1 MMNKCSLA
9 LAQWD
14 LAVNLSVLSDEREA
28 MHAVAQALESG
39 FEDSG
44 CTVLLQQGTHAI
56 LETTGHYSRLTQAA
70 ALDVPFIHETGISIY
85 LEPVMDGQGRMG
97 KLVLVMKQAD
107 YMHAEPDT
115 ALRQI
120 ALVLA
125 ATLRRI
131 ESAKNLHTSIRD
143 HDLLQREVRHRI
155 RNSLQL
161 IKRTVPFL
169 VGMEA
174 KISSQASRDLDS
186 RLCALASIHELLGWT
201 GSNVPV
207 SAENY
212 FLQLSESLGRI
223 TVNGLGTLIIH
234 YDGDVDVELSSDRA
248 ATMGLIVNELVMNTV
263 KHAKPMSVR
272 MDLRVHLA
280 GNLLILSYKESHE
293 ASLYEVG
300 KESFPTARDAGG
312 NGLSLIKELLIR
324 GKGIRVQDT
333 GDFLRFEAHFPLETR
348 PFTKLSRPVPR
359 LS

>member
-1 MMNKCSLA
+1 MNKCSQA
-9 LAQWD
+9 LAQWE
-14 LAVNLSVLSDEREA
+14 LAVNLSVLNDEREA
-28 MHAVAQALESG
+28 IHAVAQALATSFQE
-39 FEDSG
+39 SG
-44 CTVLLQQGTHAI
+44 CTVLLEQGTHTL
-56 LETTGHYSRLTQAA
+56 LETQGHHSALTQAA
-70 ALDVPFIHETGISIY
+70 ALGVPFSLETGLY
-85 LEPVMDGQGRMG
+85 TYQEPVMDEHVRMG
-97 KLVLVMKQAD
+97 KLVLVMKQPEEL
-107 YMHAEPDT
+107 HAGPDT
-115 ALRQI
+115 TLRQI

-125 ATLRRI
+125 ANLRRI
-131 ESAKNLHTSIRD
+131 ESTKKLHTSIRD

-161 IKRTVPFL
+161 IKRTVPYL

-174 KISSQASRDLDS
+174 EYSSQASRDLDS

-201 GSNVPV
+201 GSNTPI

-212 FLQLSESLGRI
+212 FLQLSESLGRV

-272 MDLRVHLA
+272 MDLRVHLS
-280 GNLLILSYKESHE
+280 GNLLILSYEESHE
-293 ASLYEVG
+293 AGFPEGG
-300 KESFPTARDAGG
+300 KVIPPAEREAGG

-333 GDFLRFEAHFPLETR
+333 GDFLRFEAHFPLEAR
-348 PFTKLSRPVPR
+348 PYTKSSGPRAR

>member
-1 MMNKCSLA
+1 MNKCSLA

-14 LAVNLSVLSDEREA
+14 LAVHLSVLSDEREA
-28 MHAVAQALESG
+28 MHAVAQALAAS
-39 FEDSG
+39 FQDSG
-44 CTVLLQQGTHAI
+44 CTVLLEQGTHTL
-56 LETTGHYSRLTQAA
+56 LETQGHFSAQTQAA
-70 ALDVPFIHETGISIY
+70 VLGVPFVLETGMHTY
-85 LEPVMDGQGRMG
+85 MEPVMDEQGRMG
-97 KLVLVMKQAD
+97 RLVLVMKQAVGTPSD
-107 YMHAEPDT
+107 PDT

-131 ESAKNLHTSIRD
+131 ESTKKLKTSLRD
-143 HDLLQREVRHRI
+143 NDLLQREVRHRM

-169 VGMEA
+169 VGIEA
-174 KISSQASRDLDS
+174 ETSSQASRDLDS

-201 GSNVPV
+201 GSNALI
-207 SAENY
+207 SAEHY

-234 YDGDVDVELSSDRA
+234 YDGDEDVELSSDRA

-280 GNLLILSYKESHE
+280 GNLLILSYEESHD
-293 ASLYEVG
+293 ASFVEGGMVI
-300 KESFPTARDAGG
+300 SPTLREAGG

-333 GDFLRFEAHFPLETR
+333 GDFLRFEAHFPLEMSPYAKSSGPDHR
-348 PFTKLSRPVPR
+348 WS
-359 LS
+359 

>member
-1 MMNKCSLA
+1 MNKCSLA
-9 LAQWD
+9 LVQWD
-14 LAVNLSVLSDEREA
+14 LAVNLSVLNDEREA
-28 MHAVAQALESG
+28 MHAVAQTLASCFQE
-39 FEDSG
+39 SG
-44 CTVLLQQGTHAI
+44 CTVLLEQGTHTL
-56 LETTGHYSRLTQAA
+56 LETQGHFSALTQAA
-70 ALDVPFIHETGISIY
+70 ALGVPFTLESGIY
-85 LEPVMDGQGRMG
+85 TYTEPVMDEHYRMG
-97 KLVLVMKQAD
+97 KLVLVMKQSED
-107 YMHAEPDT
+107 MHPRPDT

-131 ESAKNLHTSIRD
+131 ESTRKLHTSIRD

-169 VGMEA
+169 VGLEA
-174 KISSQASRDLDS
+174 DISSQAARDLDS

-201 GSNVPV
+201 GSNAPI

-234 YDGDVDVELSSDRA
+234 YDGEVDVELSSDRA

-272 MDLRVHLA
+272 MDLWVRLA
-280 GNLLILSYKESHE
+280 GNLLILSYEESHDTP
-293 ASLYEVG
+293 
-300 KESFPTARDAGG
+300 FTAGGVMISPDIREAGG

-333 GDFLRFEAHFPLETR
+333 GDFLRFEAHFPLEAR
-348 PFTKLSRPVPR
+348 PCGRLSDKDPR
-359 LS
+359 LN

>member
-1 MMNKCSLA
+1 MMNQCSLA

-14 LAVNLSVLSDEREA
+14 LAVNLSVLNDEREA
-28 MHAVAQALESG
+28 MHAVAQALASS
-39 FEDSG
+39 FHDSG
-44 CTVLLQQGTHAI
+44 CTVLLEQGTHTL
-56 LETTGHYSRLTQAA
+56 LETRGHFSALTQAA
-70 ALDVPFIHETGISIY
+70 ALGVPFTLDTGIDTFI
-85 LEPVMDGQGRMG
+85 EPVMDEHDRMG
-97 KLVLVMKQAD
+97 KLVLVIKQVEG
-107 YMHAEPDT
+107 MHLKPDA

-131 ESAKNLHTSIRD
+131 KSTKKLHTSLRD
-143 HDLLQREVRHRI
+143 NDLLQREVRHRI

-169 VGMEA
+169 AGGEME
-174 KISSQASRDLDS
+174 ISSQASRDLDS

-201 GSNVPV
+201 GSSAFV

-212 FLQLSESLGRI
+212 FLQLSESLGKI
-223 TVNGLGTLIIH
+223 AVNGLGTLIIH
-234 YDGDVDVELSSDRA
+234 YDGEVDVELSSDRA

-263 KHAKPMSVR
+263 KHARPMSVR
-272 MDLRVHLA
+272 MDLHVRIA
-280 GNLLILSYKESHE
+280 GNLLILSYEERHDTPFAKDGMVTSPPLRE
-293 ASLYEVG
+293 
-300 KESFPTARDAGG
+300 AGG

-348 PFTKLSRPVPR
+348 P
-359 LS
+359 